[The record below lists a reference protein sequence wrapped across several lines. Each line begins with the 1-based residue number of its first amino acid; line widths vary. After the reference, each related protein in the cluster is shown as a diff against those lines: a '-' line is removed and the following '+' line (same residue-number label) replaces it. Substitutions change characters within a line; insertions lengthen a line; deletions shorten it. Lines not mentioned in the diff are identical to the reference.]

1 MKTNGNGNLQYQ
13 PPATAPTDPAVSSPG
28 ILVETLSHQLWIVVA
43 ATALTAIGTFLYLD
57 RVTPLYTSTA
67 RLYVEQEIPKVI
79 LDSEEGVMS
88 RLDNYL
94 YTQAEVLRSSPVL
107 TYALDSLDVE
117 QMQTFSEVDGRMSTL
132 YGGLETEVGKMDG
145 IINISFKALRPT
157 EAAAIVNAVVNAYV
171 VFQSEQKRGTAAALL
186 RILEEARIQRGAEV
200 TGKHQRMLEF
210 KRENASLAFGSDQDN
225 IVLRHMERLLVQ
237 QSEATVATRQAKSL
251 YETGQAMAKDPA
263 ALRQL
268 LEARRGWGI
277 DTAAMNEMASLQA
290 ELKVLERDKANAL
303 LELKPDH
310 PAIAALDTGIARTQ
324 RRMKELDQMFVRRQL
339 AVLRQEYLDATV
351 RKEELEKQCEAQ
363 RRQVLLRNAQQG
375 QYAALQSVYEEAKKG
390 SDMIADRIKELNVT
404 EEVGGLTVTILER
417 AQAASVPSEPKKAR
431 IMAIALLLGA
441 CAGVGLGLV
450 REASDQRLRSS
461 QEISALL
468 GLPVLGAIPAM
479 RSPLRSGILRAQ
491 MVRVC
496 PTSPGAEA
504 FRRLRTPLLLGLN
517 HEKVKTIVI
526 TSPGSGEGKTLV
538 ASNLALALAQAGQKV
553 LIVDADC
560 HAPRLHKIFNKD
572 RHTKGLTAVLTGQM
586 TLEDAIEPT
595 GVNNLDILTCGP
607 EESNLTG
614 IFSSV
619 RLISV
624 VATLAD
630 EYDRVLIDSPPVLSA
645 TEAQVLA
652 AQCDASVLVLRAET
666 STRQDSVQACGELV
680 GVNARILGI
689 VVDAVPGKHS
699 RYHYNGYYSYS
710 HSITAVPASDNGNS
724 DKGNSDKEDLPLE
737 LLFERKCR

>member
-1 MKTNGNGNLQYQ
+1 MKTKGNGSPQYQ
-13 PPATAPTDPAVSSPG
+13 PPAAAPTDLTASSSG
-28 ILVETLSHQLWIVVA
+28 ILLETLSRQLWIVVA
-43 ATALTAIGTFLYLD
+43 VAVLTVVGTSIYLD

-79 LDSEEGVMS
+79 RDSEEGVMS

-107 TYALDSLDVE
+107 TNVLDTLDVGP
-117 QMQTFSEVDGRMSTL
+117 MQTFRDAADRMATL
-132 YGGLETEVGKMDG
+132 DAGLEIEVGKMDG
-145 IINISFKALRPT
+145 IINISFKAPRST

-171 VFQSEQKRGTAAALL
+171 AFHGEQKRGTAAALL
-186 RILEEARIQRGAEV
+186 RILEEAHIQRGAEV
-200 TGKHQRMLEF
+200 TEKQQRMLEF
-210 KRENASLAFGSDQDN
+210 KRENESLAFGSDQDN
-225 IVLRHMERLLVQ
+225 VVLRHMERLLMQ
-237 QSEATVATRQAKSL
+237 WSEAAVATRQAKSF
-251 YETGQAMAKDPA
+251 YETGQTMAEDPA
-263 ALRQL
+263 GLRQL
-268 LEARRGWGI
+268 LEARRGRGI

-290 ELKVLERDKANAL
+290 ELKALEGDKANVL

-310 PAIAALDTGIARTQ
+310 PAIAALDAGIARTQ
-324 RRMKELDQMFVRRQL
+324 RRMKELDQMFVRRQV
-339 AVLRQEYLDATV
+339 AVLRQEYLEATL
-351 RKEELEKQCEAQ
+351 REEELEKQCEAQ
-363 RRQVLLRNAQQG
+363 RQQVLLRNDQQG
-375 QYAALQSVYEEAKKG
+375 QYAALQSVYEEAKKA
-390 SDMIADRIKELNVT
+390 SDVIDDRIKELNVT

-431 IMAIALLLGA
+431 IMTIALLLGA

-450 REASDQRLRSS
+450 RQLSDQRLRSS

-468 GLPVLGAIPAM
+468 GLPVLGTIPTM

-517 HEKVKTIVI
+517 HEKVKTIVV

-538 ASNLALALAQAGQKV
+538 VSNLALALAQAGQKV

-560 HAPRLHKIFNKD
+560 HAPRLHKIFKKD
-572 RHTKGLTAVLTGQM
+572 RHTKGLSAVLTGQM
-586 TLEDAIEPT
+586 SLEDAIEPT

-607 EESNLTG
+607 EESNLTE
-614 IFSSV
+614 IFSSA
-619 RLISV
+619 RLTSV

-652 AQCDASVLVLRAET
+652 AQCDASVVVLRAET
-666 STRQDSVQACGELV
+666 STRKDSMQACGELT
-680 GVNARILGI
+680 GVNAHILGI
-689 VVDAVPGKHS
+689 VVNTVPGKRS

-710 HSITAVPASDNGNS
+710 HSITAVPASDNGSSN
-724 DKGNSDKEDLPLE
+724 KKDLPLE
-737 LLFERKCR
+737 LLFERKRS

>member
-1 MKTNGNGNLQYQ
+1 MKTKDNGSPQYQ
-13 PPATAPTDPAVSSPG
+13 PPAAVPTEPTVSSSG
-28 ILVETLSHQLWIVVA
+28 ILLETLVHQPWIVVA
-43 ATALTAIGTFLYLD
+43 ATVLTAIGTLVYLD

-79 LDSEEGVMS
+79 RDSEEGVMS

-107 TYALDSLDVE
+107 TTALNLLDAKP
-117 QMQTFSEVDGRMSTL
+117 MQTFCDAEDRMASL
-132 YGGLETEVGKMDG
+132 GAGLETEVGKMDG
-145 IINISFKALRPT
+145 IINISFKAPRPT
-157 EAAAIVNAVVNAYV
+157 EAAAIVNAVVGAYV
-171 VFQSEQKRGTAAALL
+171 AFHGEQKRGAAAALL
-186 RILEEARIQRGAEV
+186 KILEEAHTQRGAEV
-200 TGKHQRMLEF
+200 TEKHEHLLAF
-210 KRENASLAFGSDQDN
+210 KRENESLAFGSDQDN
-225 IVLRHMERLLVQ
+225 IVLRHMERLLAQ

-251 YETGQAMAKDPA
+251 YETGQAMAEDPA

-277 DTAAMNEMASLQA
+277 DTAATNEMASLQV
-290 ELKVLERDKANAL
+290 ELNALERDKANVL

-339 AVLRQEYLDATV
+339 AVLRQEYLDAKL
-351 RKEELEKQCEAQ
+351 REEELEKQCEAQ
-363 RRQVLLRNAQQG
+363 RQQVLQRNAQQA
-375 QYAALQSVYEEAKKG
+375 QYAALQSAYEEAKKA

-417 AQAASVPSEPKKAR
+417 AQAASMPSEPKKAR
-431 IMAIALLLGA
+431 IMVIALLLGA

-468 GLPVLGAIPAM
+468 GLPVLGTIPTM

-491 MVRVC
+491 IVRVC

-504 FRRLRTPLLLGLN
+504 FRRLRMPLLLGLN
-517 HEKVKTIVI
+517 HEKIKTIVV
-526 TSPGSGEGKTLV
+526 TSPGFGEGKTLV
-538 ASNLALALAQAGQKV
+538 VSNLALALAETGQKV

-560 HAPRLHKIFNKD
+560 HAPRLHKIFKKD
-572 RHTKGLTAVLTGQM
+572 RQTKGLTAVLTGQM

-619 RLISV
+619 RLTSV

-680 GVNARILGI
+680 GVSARILGI
-689 VVDAVPGKHS
+689 VVDAVPGKRS

-710 HSITAVPASDNGNS
+710 HSITAVPESDNGS
-724 DKGNSDKEDLPLE
+724 TDKEDLPLE
-737 LLFERKCR
+737 LLFERKRR